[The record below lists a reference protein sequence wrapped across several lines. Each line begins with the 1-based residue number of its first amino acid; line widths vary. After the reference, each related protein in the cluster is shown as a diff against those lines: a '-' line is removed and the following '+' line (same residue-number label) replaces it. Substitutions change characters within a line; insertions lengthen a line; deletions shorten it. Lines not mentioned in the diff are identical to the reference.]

1 MDEIWLPLI
10 ELPEG
15 FGLSTTYPVVRVL
28 LTNVPEG
35 VEDDVFFSAT
45 APGERVTPLVIV
57 FTKAR
62 DVIPEGKENESEEY
76 VKGKSVFT
84 SARLTADPEMLTFV
98 PCGSFVLLKT
108 V

>member
-1 MDEIWLPLI
+1 MGSSKDEIWLPLI

-15 FGLSTTYPVVRVL
+15 FGLSATYVEASF
-28 LTNVPEG
+28 TKVPGDGEKG
-35 VEDDVFFSAT
+35 RFFRAT
-45 APGERVTPLVIV
+45 APGARVTPLVIV

-62 DVIPEGKENESEEY
+62 EVIPDGKENESEEY

-98 PCGSFVLLKT
+98 LLKS